1 MENRFLEII
10 NNINV
15 DVKLCGNEWRIRIP
29 DDLLSVAEHEQL
41 KNKWDIPNG
50 DNSKDTRRIVADRL
64 YDMVNKY

>member
-15 DVKLCGNEWRIRIP
+15 DVKLCGNEWIIRIP

>member
-15 DVKLCGNEWRIRIP
+15 DVKLCCNEWRIRIP
-29 DDLLSVAEHEQL
+29 DDLLLAEEQEQL
-41 KNKWDIPNG
+41 KNKLEIPNG
-50 DNSKDTRRIVADRL
+50 DNSRDTRRIVADRL

>member
-50 DNSKDTRRIVADRL
+50 DNSKDTRRIIADRL